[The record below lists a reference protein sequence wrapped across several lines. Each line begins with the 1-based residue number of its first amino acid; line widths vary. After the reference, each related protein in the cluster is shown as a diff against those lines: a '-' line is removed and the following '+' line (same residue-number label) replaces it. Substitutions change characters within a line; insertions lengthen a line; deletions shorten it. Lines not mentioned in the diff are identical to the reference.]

1 MPKDDDDDDGNLI
14 LIITISFIRR
24 FLFLGLYA
32 KIFTLIDPRKL
43 LSSKRYLAAHFKRKF
58 SEPVTSKP
66 GKKTCRAS
74 KLYLKRIMGM
84 ELKERWK
91 DISLYCAECIDVV
104 HLAETGANDTWSHL
118 DSVD

>member
-1 MPKDDDDDDGNLI
+1 MLSWQHGKKNESNTEASVRTRHLLCLI
-14 LIITISFIRR
+14 NT
-24 FLFLGLYA
+24 
-32 KIFTLIDPRKL
+32 DPRKL